1 MMNRRA
7 ALVLV
12 GKTVAAGAGCLSSTF
27 SRSAFFNAVTSFTP
41 VVQAQVSSTYET
53 QLQADMTMLAK
64 RVYSEEGIPMIL
76 TCEDL
81 TAKKPV
87 VPASKVMNNA
97 VAPAFHKI
105 VEAWLR
111 LHPDAPVGDVAKLL
125 ELLAYRDF
133 SGGGKDTNL

>member
-7 ALVLV
+7 ALAMV
-12 GKTVAAGAGCLSSTF
+12 GKTMVAGAGCMSSTLT
-27 SRSAFFNAVTSFTP
+27 RSSFLGALTSFTP
-41 VVQAQVSSTYET
+41 VAHAQTSSTYEA

-81 TAKKPV
+81 TAKTPV
-87 VPASKVMNNA
+87 APASKAMNNL
-97 VAPAFHKI
+97 VAPAFQKC
-105 VEAWLR
+105 VDAWKQ

-133 SGGGKDTNL
+133 VGGGKDTNL